1 MADAAPPNQKRP
13 RGLPAACPTLSPV
26 NPAPASLRP
35 ILRPTLRLYRHAPPA
50 AARPCALTIGNFDG
64 VHRGHQ
70 AILQCL
76 TDEAA
81 ARGLTPTVMTFAPH
95 PRDYF
100 ALQANRPELVPTR
113 ICSLR
118 DKVAALAQHG
128 VAQALVLRFD
138 ARLAGMSADDFVAQL
153 LVQGLQTRWLL
164 VGADFRYGHKRQ
176 GDVARLSEAGRRYGF
191 EVATLDDVTD
201 ADCHRVSSSEVRNA
215 LALGDLARA
224 AHLLGHPY
232 AISGRVAHGK
242 KLGRTLGFPTMN
254 LRVAPRCALR
264 SGIYVVR
271 LHGLENTPMPAVA
284 SLGARPS
291 VEDAGRILLEV
302 HALDVCVDAYGKL
315 VRAEFLH
322 RLRDEEKF
330 PDLPTLTAAIARDAD
345 AARAWFARLC

>member
-1 MADAAPPNQKRP
+1 
-13 RGLPAACPTLSPV
+13 
-26 NPAPASLRP
+26 
-35 ILRPTLRLYRHAPPA
+35 
-50 AARPCALTIGNFDG
+50 LTIGNFDG

-70 AILQCL
+70 AILKRL
-76 TDEAA
+76 SSEAA
-81 ARGLTPTVMTFAPH
+81 ARGLTPTVMTFEPH

-100 ALQANRPELVPTR
+100 ALRARRPELAPTR

-118 DKVAALAQHG
+118 DKITALARHG

-138 ARLAGMSADDFVAQL
+138 ARLAGMSADAFVEQL
-153 LVQGLQTRWLL
+153 LVQRLRTRWLL
-164 VGADFRYGHKRQ
+164 VGEDFRYGRERQ
-176 GDVARLSEAGRRYGF
+176 GDLERLRRAGQRHGF
-191 EVATLDDVTD
+191 DVATLADITD
-201 ADCHRVSSSEVRNA
+201 ADGHRVSSSEVRSA
-215 LALGDLARA
+215 LAVGDLARA
-224 AHLLGHPY
+224 AHLLGHDY
-232 AISGRVAHGK
+232 SISGRVVHGK

-254 LRVAPRCALR
+254 LRVAHRFALR

-302 HALDVCVDAYGKL
+302 HALDACVDAYGKL

-345 AARAWFARLC
+345 LARAWFIEHCRFSTPAP